1 MSQVYALFDTLL
13 EPVFVINEEGKSVYC
28 NEAASLIAGHSV
40 RKISRGLLFS
50 DLFSFSEE
58 IAYLKNINTVTDPQ
72 PYKELQFTSATGET
86 GKAQIT
92 IQPSFLVSDQKNWIV
107 FFRDV
112 TLEERLQKKY
122 RAELEQKEDFIKALE
137 NANKQLEDYSKNLE
151 FKVQERTKELSKLNK
166 TLSALLDSLGQ
177 GFLYF
182 AADGSVQDVVSKACL
197 SILETNPAG
206 KNIWDVLKLPENK
219 VTGFKN
225 WMHTIFEE
233 MLPFED
239 LSCLGPQTFPHSQGR
254 SISLNYYPLRDEMD
268 KISGIVI
275 VATDITEL
283 VEAQN
288 IAERE
293 KEYAKMIIHLI
304 KSKQQVLR
312 FSEEASEMLLRLNQ
326 ESNKSPTAFSYDE
339 VFRDLHTLKG
349 GAALFSI
356 KNLADNAHD
365 AESILSELRFDWSEK
380 NQSLLIQK
388 IQQLDTDFL
397 SFKNQTEEVLGK
409 SALNQERMVE
419 IPLGRLLDLSQS
431 LIENKTPVT
440 EAAAEILHLTMRPA
454 SEVLSFY
461 NDVLTQTASKLEKKV
476 APLKFKT
483 DLPILPE
490 SYQNLFGTFVHLFR
504 NAVDHGIETP
514 EARIEKGKLE
524 FGTIEVDF
532 KLRGHYP
539 SQKMQI
545 CISDDGNGISAEKIR
560 NKMQEKGLPTLNLS
574 DEEIIQTIFNAQF
587 STNENVTDISGR
599 GVGLDAVKES
609 AEKMGGRVW
618 VVSENN
624 KGTQFFIEVPY
635 ITESQNS
642 KSNSKA
648 A

>member
-13 EPVFVINEEGKSVYC
+13 EPVFVINENGKSVYC

-40 RKISRGLLFS
+40 RKISRGLLFG

-58 IAYLKNINTVTDPQ
+58 ITYLKNIANIRDPQ
-72 PYKELQFTSATGET
+72 PYKELQFTSAAGET

-92 IQPSFLVSDQKNWIV
+92 IQPSPLLTTETHWII

-177 GFLYF
+177 GFLFF
-182 AADGSVQDVVSKACL
+182 AADGTVQDVVSKACL
-197 SILETNPAG
+197 AILETNPTN

-239 LSCLGPQTFPHSQGR
+239 LACLGPQTFPHSEGR
-254 SISLNYYPLRDEMD
+254 SISLNYYPLRDEFD

-288 IAERE
+288 VAERE

-304 KSKQQVLR
+304 KSKQQILR
-312 FSEEASEMLLRLNQ
+312 FSQETTQMLTRLEQ
-326 ESNKSPTAFSYDE
+326 ESVKSQSDFSYDE

-356 KNLADNAHD
+356 KNLADNAHE
-365 AESILSELRFDWSEK
+365 AETILSELRFDWSK
-380 NQSLLIQK
+380 NTQDSLVQK
-388 IQQLDTDFL
+388 IKTLQSDFIN
-397 SFKNQTEEVLGK
+397 FKNQTEEVLGK
-409 SALNQERMVE
+409 SSLQQERSLE
-419 IPLGRLLDLSQS
+419 IPLSRILNLSQS
-431 LIENKTPVT
+431 FVDNKPTAP
-440 EAAAEILHLTMRPA
+440 AAAEQVLHLAMRPA
-454 SEVLSFY
+454 SEVLDFY
-461 NDVLTQTASKLEKKV
+461 NDVLTQTATKLEKIV
-476 APLKFKT
+476 SPLNFKS
-483 DLPILPE
+483 DLQILPE

-514 EARIEKGKLE
+514 EARITKGKPE
-524 FGTIEVDF
+524 AGTISIDF
-532 KLRGHYP
+532 KLLGQYP
-539 SQKMQI
+539 DQKVQI
-545 CISDDGNGISAEKIR
+545 CISDDGNGISPDKIR
-560 NKMQEKGLPTLNLS
+560 SKMQEKGLTAANLS
-574 DEEIIQTIFNAQF
+574 DEEVLQTIFNAHF

-609 AEKMGGRVW
+609 AEQMGGRVW
-618 VVSENN
+618 VKSEKN

-635 ITESQNS
+635 VTNIKIS
-642 KSNSKA
+642 KIEQQA